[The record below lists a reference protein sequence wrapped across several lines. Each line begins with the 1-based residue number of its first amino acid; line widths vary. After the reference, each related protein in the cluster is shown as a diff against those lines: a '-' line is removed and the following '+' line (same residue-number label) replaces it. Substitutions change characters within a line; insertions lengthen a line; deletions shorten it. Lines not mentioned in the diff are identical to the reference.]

1 VNILAIIGCLMAGAT
16 IGVLLMSIFAAGS
29 DADDWYDAYEADA
42 AREEVEARIRYREQQ
57 RAAQ

>member
-1 VNILAIIGCLMAGAT
+1 MAGAT